1 MSTTQGWMVVPFMRC
16 ETLEEDKAGVQVRAV
31 LKFGGENYD
40 FNLCNFDFEV
50 ILIKSSGVAKQPIT
64 Y

>member
-1 MSTTQGWMVVPFMRC
+1 MYMKRSMSGESMTTTQGWMVVPFLRC

-40 FNLCNFDFEV
+40 FNL
-50 ILIKSSGVAKQPIT
+50 
-64 Y
+64 